1 MNNIIKKSM
10 IAMAAFGVL
19 TTAGAVIAGETTGLT
34 DTAIK
39 VGVMG
44 PFTGNASSYSKTQIG
59 LMAYFKHINDQGGIN
74 GRKFDIIQEDTA
86 CAPAKGIAA
95 AKKLVHQDKV
105 FYLHGNS
112 CSGVAMAVK
121 PTVAPTGI
129 PWIIAHAVNPKITM
143 PVNEKKSIFH
153 GVPAGPAY
161 GSTMGK
167 FVMSK
172 PGVKRIAMVTHTND
186 WAKAYC
192 DPAIEVIKASGGEII
207 ETLSLERGQTDATAQ
222 VLKLKKAKPDFILG
236 CLYEAE
242 TVIFLRDAKK
252 YGVRIPVMGT
262 AGTDLENT
270 LERLGDPDAV
280 KDYYVLHAF
289 VDKVDGPKMKKWN
302 DIILKYY
309 PNETITGF
317 SAVSMASGVAA
328 VKALKA
334 AGRDLTRSK
343 FIAELDNIK
352 GLKTGILAC
361 DITWSSTDRHGCKK
375 SAVAGFVDGKAT
387 VLSAWEKPW

>member
-1 MNNIIKKSM
+1 MKHRTKTCMST
-10 IAMAAFGVL
+10 MAALGMLAMV
-19 TTAGAVIAGETTGLT
+19 GAANADETTGLT

-74 GRKFDIIQEDTA
+74 GRKFEIVQEDTA

-172 PGVKRIAMVTHTND
+172 PNVKRVAMVTHTND

-192 DPAIEVIKASGGEII
+192 DPAIEVIKASGGKII
-207 ETLSLERGQTDATAQ
+207 ETLALERGQTDATAQ
-222 VLKLKKAKPDFILG
+222 VLKLKKAKPDFVLG

-328 VKALKA
+328 VNALKA

-375 SAVAGFVDGKAT
+375 SAVAGFVDGKPT
-387 VLSAWEKPW
+387 VLSAWKKPW

>member
-1 MNNIIKKSM
+1 
-10 IAMAAFGVL
+10 
-19 TTAGAVIAGETTGLT
+19 LT
-34 DTAIK
+34 DTTIK

-74 GRKFDIIQEDTA
+74 GRKFEIVQEDTA

-172 PGVKRIAMVTHTND
+172 PASNGSRWSRIPTIGPRRT
-186 WAKAYC
+186 
-192 DPAIEVIKASGGEII
+192 AIP
-207 ETLSLERGQTDATAQ
+207 Q
-222 VLKLKKAKPDFILG
+222 LKLSRHPAAK
-236 CLYEAE
+236 
-242 TVIFLRDAKK
+242 
-252 YGVRIPVMGT
+252 
-262 AGTDLENT
+262 
-270 LERLGDPDAV
+270 
-280 KDYYVLHAF
+280 
-289 VDKVDGPKMKKWN
+289 
-302 DIILKYY
+302 
-309 PNETITGF
+309 
-317 SAVSMASGVAA
+317 
-328 VKALKA
+328 
-334 AGRDLTRSK
+334 
-343 FIAELDNIK
+343 
-352 GLKTGILAC
+352 
-361 DITWSSTDRHGCKK
+361 
-375 SAVAGFVDGKAT
+375 
-387 VLSAWEKPW
+387 